1 VAERNSR
8 EAHLVKGALQ
18 MKKSYM
24 GRGISSKA
32 KAPMVQYG
40 MGRGISEQAKSPK
53 KDQSRLSN
61 KDQSRLTP
69 TEREHSK
76 IGKKS

>member
-1 VAERNSR
+1 
-8 EAHLVKGALQ
+8 

-24 GRGISSKA
+24 SRGISSRA
-32 KAPMVQYG
+32 KSPAVRVQYG
-40 MGRGISEQAKSPK
+40 VRRGISEQAKSPK

-69 TEREHSK
+69 TEREHRD
-76 IGKKS
+76 IGKK